1 MITDIRTQTFIE
13 SLDGGNT
20 PFLEELE
27 KWAHENDIPIIKRP
41 AQGLLKFFLA
51 DIKPKKVLE
60 IGCAVGFSAILMATY
75 GPNDMRITTVENYEK
90 RIPIAKDNFKKS
102 GFEDRIELHFMDALE
117 LLEKL
122 AEANE
127 RYDMIFIDAAKAQ
140 YIRYLPYAKQ
150 LLNDGGLLISDNVL
164 QDGDIVQS
172 RFAVTRRNRTIH
184 SRMREYLKALSDDE
198 ELTTVIL
205 PIADGMTVS
214 VKSSTKG

>member
-1 MITDIRTQTFIE
+1 MITDIRIQTFIE
-13 SLDGGNT
+13 SLDKGNT

-41 AQGLLKFFLA
+41 AQSLLKFYLA
-51 DIKPKKVLE
+51 QTKPANVLE

-75 GPNDMRITTVENYEK
+75 GPKDMKITTVENYEK
-90 RIPIAKDNFKKS
+90 RIPIARENFKKS
-102 GFEDRIELHFMDALE
+102 GYEDRIDLRFMDAME
-117 LLEKL
+117 LLKEL
-122 AEANE
+122 AEDNK

-150 LLNDGGLLISDNVL
+150 MLNDGGLLISDNVL

-198 ELTTVIL
+198 ELSTMIL

-214 VKSSTKG
+214 VKTKSTV